1 VTLLEAT
8 VTAGPAVDTQPRLVA
23 ATAIP
28 QRAEGPLSLRER
40 QRAQWDAVAGRIG
53 DLEGA
58 ATTAYYRRAE
68 ERLLSRAFGDVRG
81 RRVLKLDLWNE
92 AFNTR
97 ILHWLNAQGA
107 EAWGLDLSRVVAARA
122 SENAR
127 RAAVP
132 LRLLRADIRELP
144 LADGS
149 FDALYTMGTI
159 EHIDE
164 YRQALAEVTR
174 VLRPGG
180 RAVIGVPN
188 LWDPFLRPLMVWVLD
203 RFGGYAYAPEKA
215 FSGGE
220 LRRVVEEAGLVVRE
234 RTGILAMPGWLR
246 MADLYFHR
254 RGWRAQGAMERL
266 LWPFEQIERSP
277 RWAGRFG
284 YLATVVAERPR

>member
-1 VTLLEAT
+1 VTPLAALAEPVEA
-8 VTAGPAVDTQPRLVA
+8 AGAPAARSHLA
-23 ATAIP
+23 AAVEP
-28 QRAEGPLSLRER
+28 GRAHRER
-40 QRAQWDAVAGRIG
+40 QRAQWDAVARTIG

-68 ERLLSRAFGDVRG
+68 ERLLRRAFGDVRR

-97 ILHWLNAQGA
+97 ILHWLQREGA
-107 EAWGLDLSRVVAARA
+107 EAWGLDLSRLVAARA
-122 SENAR
+122 RENAR
-127 RAAVP
+127 RAALP
-132 LRLLRADIRELP
+132 LHLLRADIRELP
-144 LADGS
+144 FADGS

-188 LWDPFLRPLMVWVLD
+188 LWDPFLRPLMVWLLD

-215 FSGGE
+215 FSAGE
-220 LRRVVEEAGLVVRE
+220 LRRVVESAGLVVRE
-234 RTGILAMPGWLR
+234 RTGILAIPGWLR
-246 MADLYFHR
+246 MADLFLHR
-254 RGWRAQGAMERL
+254 RGWRAGAAMERL
-266 LWPFEQIERSP
+266 LRPFERIERSP

-284 YLATVVAERPR
+284 YLTTVVAERPR